1 MKTIIFS
8 IISFTIISTTNL
20 SLANM
25 NSEYE
30 KALSFYNNGKFKEAA
45 EILKEY
51 VKHKPDSDAYY
62 RTGYALYKLKRFDEA
77 DEYFRQAYL
86 IDPDY
91 SPQQI
96 SVPKTFQ
103 SKKHKTHQTREKK

>member
-1 MKTIIFS
+1 MKIIMLLMMILL
-8 IISFTIISTTNL
+8 IILTTNF
-20 SLANM
+20 SFANM

-30 KALSFYNNGKFKEAA
+30 KALSYYNNGKFKQAA
-45 EILKEY
+45 KILQEY

-86 IDPDY
+86 IDPNF
-91 SPQQI
+91 SPQQSAI
-96 SVPKTFQ
+96 SKNYKL
-103 SKKHKTHQTREKK
+103 KKHMKPKK